1 MKAFYKLSVVALA
14 TVFFQSASAQVVEDV
29 VSVGPQYVNQVYYSL
44 TDGELEENTL
54 TAWDL
59 AFDVSFYGVGIR
71 ANTVTGIEVAKY
83 PGDLDSWETVDVT
96 DFANWD
102 KLHDDPLAWE
112 NGAFNDGAAGFD
124 VGWGLYNTVNHITT
138 GHTIFIVKFMDGS
151 FKKLRIDNNAAAIYN
166 FTYADI
172 DGENEVTTSIA
183 KTDYAGK
190 NFAYYSLQTE
200 EAFDFEPASDS
211 WDLVF
216 GKYMDL
222 APTIYGVTGIRQNYG
237 IQVAQIDGISTNDS
251 NLDDAIT
258 VGFSS
263 DINVIGHDWK
273 TINMSTFQWE
283 ISQDRTY
290 IIKSIDNRYYKV
302 IISAFSGSGSGNVT
316 FSKEYIGDVVS
327 VTEEVNGAGFFLYPN
342 PISNDGSSLQMVI
355 ETYKAENLQIQ
366 VTDLQGR
373 VVKTVNQPVS
383 GQLQTLNLDI
393 AGVQAGIYHVSVI
406 SSTGISTQ
414 KLVVR

>member
-14 TVFFQSASAQVVEDV
+14 TVFFQSASAQVIEDV
-29 VSVGPQYVNQVYYSL
+29 VSVGPQYANQVYYSL
-44 TDGELEENTL
+44 TDGELEENAL

-59 AFDVSFYGVGIR
+59 AFDVTFFGVGIR
-71 ANTVTGIEVAKY
+71 ANTVTGLEMVKY
-83 PGDLDSWETVDVT
+83 PGSIEDWGVVDT
-96 DFANWD
+96 TGYATWA
-102 KLHDDPLAWE
+102 KLHDDPLVWE
-112 NGAFNDGAAGFD
+112 NGALNTGSAGFD
-124 VGWGLYNTVNHITT
+124 VGWGGYNSVNHITT
-138 GHTIFIVKFMDGS
+138 GHTIFIVKLANGT
-151 FKKLRIDNNAAAIYN
+151 FKKLKIDNNASGTYN
-166 FTYADI
+166 FTYADL
-172 DGENEVTTSIA
+172 DGENEVTTSIV

-200 EAFDFEPASDS
+200 TAFDFEPSNDS

-283 ISQDRTY
+283 IAQDRTY
-290 IIKSIDNRYYKV
+290 IIKSVDNRYYKA
-302 IISAFSGSGSGNVT
+302 IITAFSGSGSGNVT

-342 PISNDGSSLQMVI
+342 PISNDGSNLQMVI

-366 VTDLQGR
+366 ITDLQGR
-373 VVKTVNQPVS
+373 VVKTMNQPVS

-393 AGVQAGIYHVSVI
+393 AGVQAGIYHVSII
-406 SSTGISTQ
+406 SSTGVSTQ
-414 KLVVR
+414 KLIVR